1 MLKENIRRLKG
12 NIQRGFQGDSRF
24 FQPSGQR
31 RAARASPCRPVCEKK
46 LYEKHLLF
54 TNLTI
59 QTNCEGFMVEM

>member
-12 NIQRGFQGDSRF
+12 NIQRGFQRDSRF
-24 FQPSGQR
+24 FQRMGQR
-31 RAARASPCRPVCEKK
+31 SGRQGLPCRPVCEKK

>member
-1 MLKENIRRLKG
+1 METYSGRKETCSA
-12 NIQRGFQGDSRF
+12 DSRGIRAF
-24 FQPSGQR
+24 FSPSGQR
-31 RAARASPCRPVCEKK
+31 SGRQGFPCRPVCEKK

>member
-1 MLKENIRRLKG
+1 MLNGNIQRPKG
-12 NIQRGFQGDSRF
+12 NMQRGFQGDSRF
-24 FQPSGQR
+24 FQRMGQR
-31 RAARASPCRPVCEKK
+31 SGRQGLPCRPVCEKK